1 MSLTQ
6 LDDSTRRIL
15 VVDDETHILYLIK
28 RIFKRLRPGYQIV
41 TSDDGIMAWQ
51 QYQQNAYALI
61 LTDYTMPGMSGL
73 ELVTRMQTL
82 RNHAQIV
89 VMTGKYP
96 DAIPDK
102 LYELTVAGFLPKPF
116 SLTDIQTLLLKL
128 GL

>member
-1 MSLTQ
+1 MSLMQ
-6 LDDSTRRIL
+6 LDDSARQIL
-15 VVDDETHILYLIK
+15 VVDDEAHILYLIK
-28 RIFKRLRPGYQIV
+28 RIFKKLRPGYQIV
-41 TSDDGIMAWQ
+41 TSGDGAIAWQ
-51 QYQQNAYALI
+51 QCQQNTYALI

-73 ELVTRMQTL
+73 ELVTRMQAL
-82 RNHAQIV
+82 RNHTQIV

-102 LYELTVAGFLPKPF
+102 LHELTLAGFLPKPF